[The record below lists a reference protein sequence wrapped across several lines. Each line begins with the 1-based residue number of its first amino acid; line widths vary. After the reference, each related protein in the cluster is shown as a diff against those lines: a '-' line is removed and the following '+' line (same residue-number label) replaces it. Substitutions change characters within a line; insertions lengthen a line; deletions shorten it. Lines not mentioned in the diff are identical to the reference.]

1 MFEGGAME
9 LEGAEDH
16 INPFSYSN
24 AKIIGKINTL
34 PLLQRIKQNF

>member
-9 LEGAEDH
+9 FEGAKDH

-24 AKIIGKINTL
+24 AKIVGNVDTL
-34 PLLQRIKQNF
+34 PLLQCINQI